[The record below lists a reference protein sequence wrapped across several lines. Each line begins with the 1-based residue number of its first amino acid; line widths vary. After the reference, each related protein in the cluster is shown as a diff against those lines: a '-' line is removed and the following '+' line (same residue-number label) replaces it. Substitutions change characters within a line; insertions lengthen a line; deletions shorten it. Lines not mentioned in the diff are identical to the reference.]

1 MDIDLISD
9 STDSSDSSDSSSDS
23 TSDMDTD
30 STDSTVVE
38 NDFTNEIEQLC
49 SQFDSIKNIHEDVIQ
64 QLSSIQELIAEPS
77 TIYVMYENNPYTL
90 EDALELLYEKAEKQ
104 IDETGSHTFTEFL
117 LGIL

>member
-1 MDIDLISD
+1 MDTELITD
-9 STDSSDSSDSSSDS
+9 STDSSDSSEL
-23 TSDMDTD
+23 TDMDTD
-30 STDSTVVE
+30 STYSTVSE

-64 QLSSIQELIAEPS
+64 QLSSIQELIAEPT

-90 EDALELLYEKAEKQ
+90 EDALELLYEKSEKQ